1 MSTRDGE
8 DLKLVKSCIITSPGR
23 TAEANYT

>member
-8 DLKLVKSCIITSPGR
+8 DLKLVKSCIISSPGR
-23 TAEANYT
+23 AAEANCS